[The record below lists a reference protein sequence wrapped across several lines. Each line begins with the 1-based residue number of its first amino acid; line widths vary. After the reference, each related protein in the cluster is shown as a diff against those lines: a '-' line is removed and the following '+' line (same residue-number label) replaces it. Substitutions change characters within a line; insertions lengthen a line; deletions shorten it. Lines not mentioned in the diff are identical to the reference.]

1 MFPLPEINWG
11 LLPWA
16 ERPPVSLSA
25 HQCRVAEAMEQ
36 LGMVFDTRKEDQ
48 GKGKG
53 KGKGK
58 GADVEV
64 ASASAEGGESQYQA
78 ATNAVTPVSAVSS
91 ASPFVLKVRE
101 TCLASSY
108 EINTF

>member
-36 LGMVFDTRKEDQ
+36 LGMVFDTRKDDQ
-48 GKGKG
+48 SKAKA
-53 KGKGK
+53 KGK

-64 ASASAEGGESQYQA
+64 ASPSAEGGKGQYQA
-78 ATNAVTPVSAVSS
+78 VSNGPNAVTTVGAAPSVSPYVRKVSKAGRQ
-91 ASPFVLKVRE
+91 AS
-101 TCLASSY
+101 
-108 EINTF
+108 

>member
-1 MFPLPEINWG
+1 MFPLPEISWG

-53 KGKGK
+53 KGKG
-58 GADVEV
+58 ADVEV
-64 ASASAEGGESQYQA
+64 ASASGESQYQA